1 MTPLNVE
8 ALPSECM
15 AGTFNS
21 HGIIPL
27 VITILALLFAIYAL
41 AKAFQWLRE
50 EADARRNKTSP
61 PDRRTAKA
69 WLLGLWTLLPPT
81 WLFIEDIFLYR
92 AFGKPACFDFFRHA
106 QHLVL
111 TGWLATLALL
121 TLLYFGREIF
131 ARD

>member
-1 MTPLNVE
+1 MTLILAE
-8 ALPSECM
+8 ALPPECM
-15 AGTFNS
+15 SGTFNS

-27 VITILALLFAIYAL
+27 AVTILGLLFAIYSL
-41 AKAFQWLRE
+41 AKAFQWLSE
-50 EADARRNKTSP
+50 EADARRNKTTP

-69 WLLGLWTLLPPT
+69 WLLGLWTLLPPA

-111 TGWLATLALL
+111 TGWLATLAVL
-121 TLLYFGREIF
+121 TLLYFGREILG
-131 ARD
+131 RD